1 MCVITAAIK
10 KYKLIMKKKKNE
22 KKKHDKILLL
32 AKSKLNGVEVL
43 SSKALID
50 FDSNISH
57 DEFVLIDHVPKKFDD
72 IKKEVKK
79 SNDK

>member
-1 MCVITAAIK
+1 M
-10 KYKLIMKKKKNE
+10 LG
-22 KKKHDKILLL
+22 
-32 AKSKLNGVEVL
+32 KSKLNGVEVS

>member
-1 MCVITAAIK
+1 M
-10 KYKLIMKKKKNE
+10 LG
-22 KKKHDKILLL
+22 
-32 AKSKLNGVEVL
+32 KSKLNGVEVL